1 MITQVGASWIRFT
14 PDGATQLGTYPSL
27 QEAQAAQAAAL
38 AEAVTKTEGGA
49 AFPAAAFAYVPD
61 PKTPAGWKLR
71 LWKTPG
77 GGPDAGIVG
86 AAIAAL
92 GQGFRGNK
100 VSIPAA
106 DLAGVKAK
114 VRAAWTKANLDKSAD
129 TMPAALKEGYSEL
142 ALEARV
148 ALVRDAYYEQMHG
161 SGVSPSDTPCP
172 WVLEV
177 RPESIIVQDDDD
189 DYFEVPYTI
198 GGDGAD
204 PDAVTF
210 GDPIEVTL
218 TYTPVPG
225 GAASAMQESLRRR
238 PAGVTFLEDVSAAA
252 GAPEGSQWLVR
263 VIAPGWSRNVS
274 PTLRLPRYYPDPV
287 LREAVTAFEG
297 ARIFQ
302 HQAGPHVDRHLRR
315 SQDVV
320 GWLAE
325 AHYSGGI
332 CATYHCVDAALRT
345 KLTEAFGL
353 GKRDLMGFSI
363 NAGGQ
368 EEAGLIGG
376 VKAAVVRSISSV
388 DSVDVVSDPAAGGE
402 FVRLVASVDPARGE
416 PIMTI
421 DQLIAL
427 IKAHRPALLEHAP
440 AGGWTFDQLETKLR
454 EALAPAVVV
463 PPVDVKPLQ
472 EAMATQAAKIASME
486 AAALERTRRDA
497 AHAALDAS
505 PLAKLPKV
513 RAAVLK
519 TLTGSLR
526 EADATKFAVA
536 LKEAIDDQAGIIADL
551 AGPGG
556 VRVSGFPPATVQ
568 AEARDA
574 HALAMR
580 GMLFNVDQK
589 DAKGVPV
596 PRFRSLH
603 ESYYVIAGGYKGY
616 APDPARMLREAV
628 MYQPSTVYGQENELR
643 ESITSSTW
651 AELLGDSI
659 TRRLV
664 AEYAM
669 PDLQD
674 WRKIVSETATIR
686 DFRTNRRTR
695 MGGYGDLPGV
705 SQGAPYGDLVSPT
718 DEESTYAISKKG
730 GVDDLTIE
738 TIANDDV
745 GAVRRIPIKLG
756 RAAARTLYKA
766 VFDLIRSNGTIYD
779 SNALFDSSAHANM
792 TASAL
797 SDTTIKAGIAAMR
810 AQTPYGVTAEPLGAV
825 NSPLWLMVPAALE
838 DLGYRLLN
846 SDRFM
851 GAVGSSLAEYATTP
865 NLIKGRY
872 GNMGLLVVDYW
883 TDAADCAMVAD
894 PTKVPTIEVGF
905 WNGQEDPELFV
916 QDQPLLGSV
925 FTADKVTYKIR
936 HVWGLTCLEWRGF
949 YGFSR

>member
-129 TMPAALKEGYSEL
+129 TMPAVLKEAYSEL

-148 ALVRDAYYEQMHG
+148 ALVRDAYYEQMQG

-172 WVLEV
+172 YVLEV
-177 RPESIIVQDDDD
+177 RQDSVIVQDADD
-189 DYFEVPYTI
+189 DYFEVPYAF

-210 GDPIEVTL
+210 GDPTEVTL

-225 GAASAMQESLRRR
+225 AAASAMQESLRRR

-287 LREAVTAFEG
+287 LREAVHAFEG

-302 HQAGPHVDRHLRR
+302 HEAGPHVDRHLRR

-368 EEAGLIGG
+368 EEAGVIGG

-440 AGGWTFDQLETKLR
+440 AAGWTLDQLSAKLV
-454 EALAPAVVV
+454 EALAQAPAVA
-463 PPVDVKPLQ
+463 DVKPLQ
-472 EAMATQAAKIASME
+472 EALAATNAQL
-486 AAALERTRRDA
+486 AALQGAVLERDRRDA
-497 AHAALDAS
+497 VATALDAS
-505 PLAKLPKV
+505 PLAKVVKA
-513 RAAVLK
+513 RDAVVHRIS
-519 TLTGSLR
+519 TSLR
-526 EADATKFAVA
+526 EADAAKFTAA
-536 LKEAIDDQAGIIADL
+536 LTEAIADQVGVVTELGSAG
-551 AGPGG
+551 G
-556 VRVSGFPPATVQ
+556 RVTGFGR
-568 AEARDA
+568 AEVGAETRDK

-580 GMLFNVDQK
+580 GMLFNADQK
-589 DAKGVPV
+589 DAQGVPV

-603 ESYYVIAGGYKGY
+603 ESYFVVSGGFKGY
-616 APDPARMLREAV
+616 APNPAQMLREAV
-628 MYQPSTVYGQENELR
+628 MYQPSTEYGQVNALR

-779 SNALFDSSAHANM
+779 SNALFDSSTHANM